1 MLNAAQ
7 LQGGK
12 AVCPRPRR
20 TYTPCEAS
28 AAAEEFGF
36 FRSSRWWSDKC
47 KEGKIRTIGVL
58 RPYHYIT
65 EEELMR
71 VIGIADQA
79 EPEGGGGGMTAVP

>member
-1 MLNAAQ
+1 MPNAAQ

-28 AAAEEFGF
+28 AAAEQFGF
-36 FRSSRWWSDKC
+36 FRSARWWSDRC
-47 KEGKIRTIGVL
+47 KTGKVRTLAAL
-58 RPYHYIT
+58 RPFHYIT

-71 VIGIADQA
+71 VIGIVDLA
-79 EPEGGGGGMTAVP
+79 ETGGES